1 MTISTW
7 LFWGVLTGCGP
18 ATEAKQEPTTYTVV
32 AGDTLFE
39 IAASQG
45 VSLAALNEA
54 NGLATDVIEI
64 GQVLVIPPVTETK
77 KPAPRRRARPAA
89 SQSSSGPDAWGLK
102 LPSPKECLAG
112 PSVGS
117 ASESDLT
124 FSVSTGLEVG
134 DANTALRAFAPHTLK
149 CMPTEASFAP
159 ASPLDLDLHVG
170 CDGQVIT
177 VLVKPST
184 GWPEDVTQCVSSV
197 LRYVPFP
204 AHALPDGDWIRYP
217 LTFTR

>member
-1 MTISTW
+1 MRTW
-7 LFWGVLTGCGP
+7 LLWGALTGCGP
-18 ATEAKQEPTTYTVV
+18 APEADQEPTTYTVV

-45 VSLAALNEA
+45 VSLHALNEA

-77 KPAPRRRARPAA
+77 KPTPQRRARPATA
-89 SQSSSGPDAWGLK
+89 HPSSGPDAWGLK
-102 LPSPKECLAG
+102 LPNPMECLAG

-117 ASESDLT
+117 SSESDLT
-124 FSVSTGLEVG
+124 FSMSTGLEVHA
-134 DANTALRAFAPHTLK
+134 ANTALRAFAPYTLK

-159 ASPLDLDLHVG
+159 SSPLDLDLLVG
-170 CDGQVIT
+170 CDGQVIA
-177 VLVKPST
+177 VLVKPNAS
-184 GWPEDVTQCVSSV
+184 WPEDVTQCVSRV